1 MRVQLGNRHPIGVDH
16 PSITLVVLPDEPP
29 PNLLDI
35 TDPGGI
41 WANQSHDPRPAWI
54 EADNAEFAQRLAE
67 HYGSPIGRP
76 DDWKDTP

>member
-1 MRVQLGNRHPIGVDH
+1 MEVLLGNRHPIHVDY
-16 PSITLVVLPDEPP
+16 PSITRVVLPDEPP

-54 EADNAEFAQRLAE
+54 EADNDEFAQRLAD
-67 HYGSPIGRP
+67 HYGSPIGRS
-76 DDWKDTP
+76 DAY

>member
-1 MRVQLGNRHPIGVDH
+1 MRVQLGNRHPIHVNH

-41 WANQSHDPRPAWI
+41 WANQSRDPRPAWI
-54 EADNAEFAQRLAE
+54 EADNAEFVQRLAE

>member
-1 MRVQLGNRHPIGVDH
+1 MRVELGNTHPIHVDY
-16 PSITLVVLPDEPP
+16 PSVTVAVLPDEPP

-41 WANQSHDPRPAWI
+41 WATHSTDPRPAWI